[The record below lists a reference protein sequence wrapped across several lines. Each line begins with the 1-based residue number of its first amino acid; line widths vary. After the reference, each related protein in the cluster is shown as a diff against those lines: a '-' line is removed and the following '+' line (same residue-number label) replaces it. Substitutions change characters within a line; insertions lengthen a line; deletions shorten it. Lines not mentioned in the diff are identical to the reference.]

1 MLKTTWEFPSIDTA
15 RAKITQILSNWR
27 PPTPN
32 LTEEE
37 FKSLKHHQQDKT
49 ITILKSDKGNATVVM
64 DKNDYE
70 EKMLML
76 LADNKTYERID
87 SKVNPLKSI
96 EKELNKL
103 LWQLV
108 KEEKIISLVYST
120 LKCIKRVTPKIY
132 GLPKVHSVNLPLRP
146 IVAFVGS
153 PTYNLSKFLINVLSP
168 LLKQTYSVKT
178 SAQFVNIV
186 NDLRCKNLH
195 CFVSFDVV
203 SLFTSIPT
211 SDVLN
216 LIFRLLNRDN
226 SLRDRTNLSVNDIIE
241 ALIICQNPPF
251 FLSKMF
257 CIVKFLM
264 YPWSHASRLY

>member
-1 MLKTTWEFPSIDTA
+1 MKLEKF
-15 RAKITQILSNWR
+15 LSNWR
-27 PPTPN
+27 PLTPN

-37 FKSLKHHQQDKT
+37 FKVLKQLQQDKT
-49 ITILKSDKGNATVVM
+49 ITILKSDKGSATVVM

-108 KEEKIISLVYST
+108 KEEKITGPVYST
-120 LKCIKRVTPKIY
+120 LKCIKGVTPKIY
-132 GLPKVHSVNLPLRP
+132 GLTLRP

-153 PTYNLSKFLINVLSP
+153 PKYDFSKFLINVISP
-168 LLKQTYSVKT
+168 LLKQTYSVKN
-178 SAQFVNIV
+178 SVQFFNIV
-186 NDLRCKNLH
+186 NDLRCNNSH

-203 SLFTSIPT
+203 SLFTLIPN

-216 LIFRLLNRDN
+216 LIFRLLNQDN
-226 SLRDRTNLSVNDIIE
+226 SLRDRSSLSVNDITE
-241 ALIICQNPPF
+241 ALRICLKSIVFSFKNVLYSQIFDVPMG
-251 FLSKMF
+251 S
-257 CIVKFLM
+257 CISPIQ
-264 YPWSHASRLY
+264 Y